1 MRGLSTILLVD
12 DHPMMGEGTKQLIE
26 RELDMSVIF
35 VTSGQEALRH
45 IEAQQFDLYIY
56 DMNLPDMDGVELARR
71 SHGHAPI
78 LMYSGFEFGSYFNA
92 LLQAGVV
99 GFISKTASP
108 TQLIRAIHN
117 ALEGIVT
124 MPITLLQQLQRKENL
139 DTYSENLCESID
151 DSKSAPLIISELVI
165 SDKERFI
172 LEAIAQGKSNKEIA
186 EELYMSQRTV
196 EYQLTGI
203 FNKFGVHSRTE
214 AVLEAKRHGLGRF

>member
-1 MRGLSTILLVD
+1 MGSILLVD

-26 RELDMSVIF
+26 SELDMSVVF
-35 VTSGQEALRH
+35 VTSGQEALRY
-45 IEAQQFDLYIY
+45 IEAQQFNLYIF
-56 DMNLPDMDGVELARR
+56 DMNLPDMDGIELARK
-71 SHGHAPI
+71 SHNHAPI
-78 LMYSGFEFGSYFNA
+78 LVYSGFEFGSYFNA

-124 MPITLLQQLQRKENL
+124 MPLSLLQQLQRQENL
-139 DTYSENLCESID
+139 DTYNGGLA
-151 DSKSAPLIISELVI
+151 APLVI
-165 SDKERFI
+165 SEKERLI

-214 AVLEAKRHGLGRF
+214 AVLEAKRHRLGHF